1 MVTSMGA
8 VQNHEDEEVDDTDR
22 NKGEQG
28 HSKWKKKVETSK
40 YDGTIDVDIKHVE
53 WPIENIFHLE

>member
-1 MVTSMGA
+1 MVATKNAHLEMVTSMGA

-28 HSKWKKKVETSK
+28 HSK
-40 YDGTIDVDIKHVE
+40 
-53 WPIENIFHLE
+53 